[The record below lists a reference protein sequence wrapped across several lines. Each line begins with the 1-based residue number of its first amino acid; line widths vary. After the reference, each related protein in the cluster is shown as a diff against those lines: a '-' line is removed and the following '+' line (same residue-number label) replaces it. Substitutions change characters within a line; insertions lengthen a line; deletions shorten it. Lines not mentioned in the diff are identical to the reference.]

1 MPKILKIKDKTDNYH
16 KKHKLFDLPFKLLIN
31 SKSQIGLGK
40 TTLIINL
47 LLNPEFGYDKIFKGE
62 NIYIVS
68 NNSLDQ
74 KLKMLA
80 EYKEIPEQNIMEF
93 NENDLKHLYTEIEE
107 EVEQELNDKNVQQRL
122 IIFDDCVG
130 GGQMKKVSSIMT
142 KLVTQGRHLM
152 LSQIYTCQRFSLLS
166 TIIRSNITGAVLGS
180 TSMKELELIAED
192 YNYLKSKREFINL
205 FRENT
210 NDADGRGFLVIN
222 FSNPD
227 GLYMDRNFKTI
238 KMLK

>member
-16 KKHKLFDLPFKLLIN
+16 IKHKLFDLPFRLLIN

-40 TTLIINL
+40 TTLILNL
-47 LLNPEFGYDKIFKGE
+47 LLNPEFGYNKLFLGK

-68 NNSLDQ
+68 NNALDQ

-80 EYKEIPEQNIMEF
+80 EFKEIPEQNIMEF
-93 NENDLKHLYTEIEE
+93 NESDLTHLYDEIEE
-107 EVEQELNDKNVQQRL
+107 KVQDELMENDVQQRL

-130 GGQMKKVSSIMT
+130 GGAMKKVGSIMT
-142 KLVTQGRHLM
+142 KYVTQARHL
-152 LSQIYTCQRFSLLS
+152 LCSQIYTSQRFTLLS
-166 TIIRSNITGAVLGS
+166 TVIRSNITGAILGS

-192 YNYLKSKREFINL
+192 YNYLNSKRDFIDL

-210 NDADGRGFLVIN
+210 NDSDGRGFLVVN
-222 FSNPD
+222 FTNPE
-227 GLYMDRNFKTI
+227 GLYMNRDFNTI
-238 KMLK
+238 KTD